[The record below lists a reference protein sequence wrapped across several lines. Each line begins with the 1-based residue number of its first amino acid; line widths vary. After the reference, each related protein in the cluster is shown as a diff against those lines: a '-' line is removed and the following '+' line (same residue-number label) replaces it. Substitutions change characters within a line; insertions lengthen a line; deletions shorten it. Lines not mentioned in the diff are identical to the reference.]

1 MKDHTVSRLKSQIL
15 VLATLLVFSA
25 SLLAAD
31 ILFVSDSNN
40 DENIAPVLA
49 ADGHNVTVVL
59 NDYVDDES
67 EDNVVLQGDLSSY
80 GCVVWAASGTGSG
93 DDHNSTT
100 INNLSSWVSAG
111 GTVFVTGYDS
121 IASPT
126 DEELIGFV
134 GGTDSEDSSSDN
146 NTGPVTGTNILS
158 TGLIDIVGVTPTGGY
173 SDSDALLG
181 LGLDTDC
188 VAERT
193 GTSSGNCAW
202 SVRSLGLGQIA
213 YVSNGDSSGADH
225 PSWQNT
231 STGGDGAYNAAV
243 RNFAFNCGAAIDPPD
258 IDRVSAQAVPALS
271 GWSIAILAAVLA
283 LFAGIMIRR
292 RTVS

>member
-1 MKDHTVSRLKSQIL
+1 MKDRTVSRLESKL
-15 VLATLLVFSA
+15 LLLASLLLFSV

-31 ILFVSDSNN
+31 VLFVSDSDN

-59 NDYVDDES
+59 NDYVDDVS
-67 EDNVVLQGDLSSY
+67 ENNLVLQGDLSSY
-80 GCVVWAASGTGSG
+80 GCVVWAASGEGSG
-93 DDHNSTT
+93 DEHNSTT

-126 DEELIGFV
+126 DPELIGFV
-134 GGTDSEDSSSDN
+134 GGTDSDDSSDDN
-146 NTGPVTGTNILS
+146 DTGPVTGTNILS

-173 SDSDALLG
+173 DDSDALLG
-181 LGLDTDC
+181 LGMDTAC

-193 GTSSGNCAW
+193 GESAGNCAW

-225 PSWQNT
+225 PSWDDT
-231 STGGDGAYNAAV
+231 SMGGDGAYNAAV

-258 IDRVSAQAVPALS
+258 RVSAQAVPALS
-271 GWSIAILAAVLA
+271 GWSIAVLAAVLA

>member
-1 MKDHTVSRLKSQIL
+1 MTYRTVSRLKLKLL
-15 VLATLLVFSA
+15 VLASLLVFSA

-31 ILFVSDSNN
+31 ILFVSDSDN

-49 ADGHNVTVVL
+49 ADGHTVTVVL
-59 NDYVDDES
+59 DDYVDDVS

-80 GCVVWAASGTGSG
+80 GCVVWAASGEGSG

-100 INNLSSWVSAG
+100 INNLSSWVSSG

-134 GGTDSEDSSSDN
+134 GGTDSDDSSGDN
-146 NTGPVTGTNILS
+146 DTGPVTGTNILS

-193 GTSSGNCAW
+193 GESSGNCAW

-213 YVSNGDSSGADH
+213 YVSNGEDDGADH
-225 PSWQNT
+225 PSWEDT

-243 RNFAFNCGAAIDPPD
+243 RNFAFNCGAAINPNP
-258 IDRVSAQAVPALS
+258 VSTQSVPALS
-271 GWSIAILAAVLA
+271 SWSIAILAAVLA